1 MDRISNIL
9 IPYDFSAPS
18 RRALQYA
25 IDFAG
30 NRPEKRIKI
39 CFMQPVEDRE
49 FLEAEFAR
57 IRSRL
62 PKAFRAKLTWTS
74 LAPPSVEGLLA
85 CSQKEHTDLILMGT
99 GGSDDPNG
107 TTHTSQTVLAS
118 HCPVLVIPPGAPEDF
133 QIRKIALV
141 LGKNEIEDPKV
152 LGTLLDVARSF
163 NARVQVLTIE
173 SKPGIYGY
181 SEGEERNEELL
192 EYYLEDFYSH
202 HVFIENPD
210 VVEGIFDY
218 AEEKEID
225 LLAILPRNHARVG
238 TPSEGR
244 LTRILTLRSHTPLLA
259 IEQ

>member
-9 IPYDFSAPS
+9 IPFDFSGPA

-39 CFMQPVEDRE
+39 CFMQPVEDKQA
-49 FLEAEFAR
+49 LEAEFAR
-57 IRSRL
+57 IQSRL
-62 PKAFRAKLTWTS
+62 PKSFRARLSWTS
-74 LAPPSVEGLLA
+74 LTPPSVEGLLA
-85 CSQKEHTDLILMGT
+85 CSKQQPTDLILMGT
-99 GGSDDPNG
+99 SGSDDPEG
-107 TTHTSQTVLAS
+107 STHTSQTVLAS

-141 LGKNEIEDPKV
+141 LGRNEIEDPKV
-152 LGTLLDVARSF
+152 LGTLLDVARTF

-173 SKPGIYGY
+173 SKPGMYGY
-181 SEGEERNEELL
+181 SEEEERNEELL

-225 LLAILPRNHARVG
+225 LLAILPRNHSRAG

>member
-1 MDRISNIL
+1 MDHISNIL
-9 IPYDFSAPS
+9 IPFDFSVPA

-57 IRSRL
+57 IQSQL
-62 PKAFRAKLTWTS
+62 PKSFRARLSWTS
-74 LAPPSVEGLLA
+74 LTPPSVEGLLA
-85 CSQKEHTDLILMGT
+85 CSKQQPTDLILI
-99 GGSDDPNG
+99 
-107 TTHTSQTVLAS
+107 LAS

-152 LGTLLDVARSF
+152 LGTLLDVARTF

-181 SEGEERNEELL
+181 SEEEERNEELL

-225 LLAILPRNHARVG
+225 LLAILPRNHSRAG